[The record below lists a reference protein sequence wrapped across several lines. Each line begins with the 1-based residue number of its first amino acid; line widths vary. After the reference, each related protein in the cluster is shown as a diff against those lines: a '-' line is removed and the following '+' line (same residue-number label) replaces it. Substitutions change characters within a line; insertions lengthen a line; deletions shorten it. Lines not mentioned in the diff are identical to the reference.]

1 MRVEIKCQGSH
12 ELALEDLTIFQG
24 DLKSLSEVNYRK
36 LRKEILELG
45 FSSPIHVWNRE
56 GTNYILDGTQRTR
69 TLLKMAEEGIEVPRL
84 PIVRVEA
91 KDLNDAAKKVLA
103 LTSQYGKIE
112 TQGLYEFMSE
122 ADISVDEIEESF
134 HFPELSLSDFR
145 EEYFEPPKDDGPEP
159 VPPDDQEFL
168 VVCELR
174 NETEQAK
181 VFEQLT
187 DQGVKC
193 KIM

>member
-12 ELALEDLTIFQG
+12 ELDLQDLTILQG
-24 DLKSLSEVNYRK
+24 NLKSLSEVNYRK

-56 GTNYILDGTQRTR
+56 GTNYVLDGTQRYR
-69 TLLKMAEEGIEVPRL
+69 TLTRMCEEGVEVPSL
-84 PIVRVEA
+84 PIVRVHA
-91 KDLNDAAKKVLA
+91 TDVNDAKRKVLA
-103 LTSQYGKIE
+103 LTSQYGKME

-122 ADISVDEIEESF
+122 TDISVDDIEESF
-134 HFPELSLSDFR
+134 HFPEISLSDFR
-145 EEYFEPPKDDGPEP
+145 DEYFDVPKDEGPEP
-159 VPPDDQEFL
+159 EPPDQKEWL

>member
-12 ELALEDLTIFQG
+12 ELDLQDLTILQG
-24 DLKSLSEVNYRK
+24 NLKSLSEVNYNK

-56 GTNYILDGTQRTR
+56 GTNYVLDGTQRYR
-69 TLLKMAEEGIEVPRL
+69 TLTRMAEEGVEIPSL
-84 PIVRVEA
+84 PIVRVYA
-91 KDLNDAAKKVLA
+91 KDVNDAKRKVLA
-103 LTSQYGKIE
+103 LTSQYGKME

-122 ADISVDEIEESF
+122 TDISVDDIEESF
-134 HFPELSLSDFR
+134 HFPEISLSDFR
-145 EEYFEPPKDDGPEP
+145 DEYFEAPKDEP
-159 VPPDDQEFL
+159 LIEPPDQKEWL

-174 NETEQAK
+174 NEAEQAK

-187 DQGVKC
+187 DQGVQC

>member
-12 ELALEDLTIFQG
+12 ELDLEDLTVFQG

-69 TLLKMAEEGIEVPRL
+69 TLKKMVEEGIEVPRL
-84 PIVRVEA
+84 PIVRVQA
-91 KDLNDAAKKVLA
+91 KDIDDAKRKVLA

-112 TQGLYEFMSE
+112 TQGLYEFMSDS
-122 ADISVDEIEESF
+122 DISVDDIEESF
-134 HFPELSLSDFR
+134 KFPE
-145 EEYFEPPKDDGPEP
+145 
-159 VPPDDQEFL
+159 
-168 VVCELR
+168 
-174 NETEQAK
+174 
-181 VFEQLT
+181 
-187 DQGVKC
+187 
-193 KIM
+193 I